1 MNTLENNSVKFT
13 IDNQGEEKYMR
24 ADLNNIPVPNALE
37 SIEEFSLRVRD
48 EIVLIINEDNLDE
61 LNEISEGTLLL
72 ISSIIINAYKNI
84 NEIKDFIYEYELD
97 QHSRNFE
104 DEVGDNYSKD
114 QYNKYLDKNMPKN

>member
-13 IDNQGEEKYMR
+13 IDNQGEENYMR

-48 EIVLIINEDNLDE
+48 EIVLIINEDSFDVME
-61 LNEISEGTLLL
+61 EIAPNVLLL
-72 ISSIIINAYKNI
+72 ISNIILNAYKNI

-104 DEVGDNYSKD
+104 DEVGDTYSKD
-114 QYNKYLDKNMPKN
+114 QYNEYIDKNMPKN